1 MTKANLKKLIDVAS
15 GRIQADLVLKG
26 GTIADVYS
34 GNFVTG
40 DLALC
45 DDRIA
50 GIGSYKGAHE
60 IDVRGL
66 FVLPGFIDS
75 HMHIESTHLCPEE
88 LGRLLVPMG
97 TTMIVSDP
105 HEIVNIAGLTGLEY
119 MFKAAEK
126 TALGIAYML
135 PSCVPTTPFEQS
147 GAVLEAAAMTEPLNC
162 DRVLGLGELMNFP
175 AVVQAES
182 HVLDKILAAYHAGKL
197 IDGHC
202 PGLNGLA
209 LNAYTAARVHD
220 DHECETPE
228 EVYDRLARGMY
239 VMLRQGS
246 ACRNLRALLP
256 CVTKENERR
265 FVFCSDDRQ
274 PQTIIDEGHVDGY
287 LRMAVDAGLSP
298 MTAIRMATLNAAE
311 CFRLHDQGGIAPGLR
326 ADLALVDNLHDF
338 RVQKVFIG
346 GALVAED
353 GVYHASTARHD
364 DSTVRGSFHV
374 KDFSQEK
381 LRLPL
386 SSDTVYVIDMKAD
399 TVLTGKGTAR
409 VKRSSAGEF
418 IFDAKIPVVK
428 IAVIERHCG
437 TGNVAL
443 GLIRGYGLNA
453 GAIAISIA
461 HDSHN
466 IITVGASDAD
476 MEAAVQCLLAQGGGV
491 VLVKDRAE
499 LVSMPLPLAGILS
512 DRDALWV
519 KERLDSIKRCACTE
533 LGVNP
538 AIDPVMTLC
547 FMSLAVIPELKI
559 TDHGLFDVGA
569 YQFIPLEVPSGPAL

>member
-1 MTKANLKKLIDVAS
+1 MTKAKLKKLIDVAA
-15 GRIQADLVLKG
+15 GRLQADLVLKG

-34 GNFVTG
+34 GSFVTG

-45 DDRIA
+45 EDRIA
-50 GIGSYKGAHE
+50 GIGSYTGVRE
-60 IDVRGL
+60 IDVQGL

-88 LGRLLVPMG
+88 LSRLLVPMG

-147 GAVLEAAAMTEPLNC
+147 GAALEADAMAGPLGS
-162 DRVLGLGELMNFP
+162 DQVLGLGELMSFP

-182 HVLDKILAAYHAGKL
+182 PVLDKILAAYHAGKL

-202 PGLNGLA
+202 PGLGGLA
-209 LNAYTAARVHD
+209 LNAYAAARVHD

-239 VMLRQGS
+239 IMLRQGS

-256 CVTKENERR
+256 CVTSENERR

-274 PQTIIDEGHVDGY
+274 PQTLIDEGHVDSY
-287 LRMAVDAGLSP
+287 LRMAVEAGLSP

-311 CFRLHDQGGIAPGLR
+311 CFRLHDQGGIAPGRR
-326 ADLALVDNLHDF
+326 ADLTLVDNLRDF
-338 RVQKVFIG
+338 RAQKVFIG
-346 GALVAED
+346 GALVAEA
-353 GVYHASTARHD
+353 GVYHAQAAPYD
-364 DSTVRGSFHV
+364 DRTVRGSFHV
-374 KDFSQEK
+374 KDFSREK

-386 SSDTVYVIDMKAD
+386 AGDTVYVIDMKAD
-399 TVLTGKGTAR
+399 TVLTGKGTAQ
-409 VKRSSAGEF
+409 VKRSPAGDF
-418 IFDAKIPVVK
+418 IFDAAIPVVK

-437 TGNVAL
+437 TGNVAR

-466 IITVGASDAD
+466 IIAVGASDAD
-476 MEAAVQCLLAQGGGV
+476 METAVQRLLAQGGGV
-491 VLVKDRAE
+491 TLVKDGAE
-499 LVSMPLPLAGILS
+499 LAAMPLPLAGILS
-512 DRDALWV
+512 DRDARWV
-519 KERLDSIKRCACTE
+519 KERLDCIKHTACTE

-538 AIDPVMTLC
+538 AVDPVMTLC

-559 TDHGLFDVGA
+559 TDRGLFDVGA
-569 YQFIPLEVPSGPAL
+569 YRFIPIEVPH